1 MKGVS
6 VFPAG
11 AFDGRKTRP
20 CTTLLPTRRLV
31 SAPSSLVCPCN
42 FLPKRRFETDGTS
55 RLRFSNALQTHRA
68 KNFWPASRPACQTV
82 AEFFSVCQTA
92 QNCGQP
98 LRPGT
103 RGKNFSGRSGKKNPE
118 PVWKPERIT
127 IKRICLRSTPGLAVI
142 KTELLSEQVPG
153 NPIWELGTP
162 GSERTVIFRFPSP
175 GVSQAQFR
183 SPVFNP
189 EV

>member
-98 LRPGT
+98 LR
-103 RGKNFSGRSGKKNPE
+103 
-118 PVWKPERIT
+118 
-127 IKRICLRSTPGLAVI
+127 RSTPGLAVI